1 MLLGGLLVWGL
12 QPGPLLFV
20 EQKDFVWGLIASMYL
35 GNIVGL
41 IVVLL
46 TVPWFAAI
54 LRIPFSII
62 APVILVICAVGAYTV
77 HSSMFDVWLMLGFGV
92 MGYVFKKL
100 DYPLAPLV
108 LALVLGDMAENAFR
122 QSLLGSSGSMMV
134 FVSNPLVASITAL
147 ALLMLIWPLV
157 SKLMAQLKSSR

>member
-1 MLLGGLLVWGL
+1 
-12 QPGPLLFV
+12 
-20 EQKDFVWGLIASMYL
+20 MYL

-122 QSLLGSSGSMMV
+122 QSLLGSSGSMLV

-147 ALLMLIWPLV
+147 ALLMLFWPLV
-157 SKLMAQLKSSR
+157 SAVLARLKSPRPAG

>member
-1 MLLGGLLVWGL
+1 
-12 QPGPLLFV
+12 
-20 EQKDFVWGLIASMYL
+20 MYL

-62 APVILVICAVGAYTV
+62 APMILVICAVGAYTV
-77 HSSMFDVWLMLGFGV
+77 HSSMFDVWLMVGFGV
-92 MGYVFKKL
+92 VGYVFKKL

-122 QSLLGSSGSMMV
+122 QSLLGSSGSLLV

-147 ALLMLIWPLV
+147 ALLMLFWPLIGAV
-157 SKLMAQLKSSR
+157 LKRMTPNQA